1 MHFGRKMKRVL
12 FVCGRN
18 KLRSP
23 TAESV
28 FGAYPNIEVASAGTN
43 PDADTPLSA
52 ELVEWADIIFVME
65 KSHRQKLA
73 TRFHASLKNKRV
85 VCLEIPD
92 KYAFMD
98 PDLVRILKSKVTRL
112 LA

>member
-1 MHFGRKMKRVL
+1 MKNIL

-28 FGAYPNIEVASAGTN
+28 FADYPGIEVASAGTN

-65 KSHRQKLA
+65 KSHRQKLS
-73 TRFHASLKNKRV
+73 TRFRASLKTVRV
-85 VCLEIPD
+85 ICLDIPD

-98 PDLVRILKSKVTRL
+98 PELVRVLKSRVTPS

>member
-1 MHFGRKMKRVL
+1 MKKVL

-23 TAESV
+23 TAEKV
-28 FGAYPNIEVASAGTN
+28 FADYPNIEVTSAGTN

-52 ELVEWADIIFVME
+52 ELVEWADLIFVME
-65 KSHRQKLA
+65 KSHRQKLS
-73 TRFHASLKNKRV
+73 TRFRASLKNSRV
-85 VCLEIPD
+85 VCLDIPD

-98 PDLVRILKSKVTRL
+98 PELVRILESKVMRFL
-112 LA
+112 D

>member
-1 MHFGRKMKRVL
+1 MKHVL

-28 FGAYPNIEVASAGTN
+28 FADYPNVEVASAGTN

-65 KSHRQKLA
+65 KSHRQKLSA
-73 TRFHASLKNKRV
+73 RFRSSLKNNRV
-85 VCLEIPD
+85 IRLDIPD
-92 KYAFMD
+92 KYEFMD
-98 PDLVRILKSKVTRL
+98 PELVRILKSKVTRYL
-112 LA
+112 V

>member
-1 MHFGRKMKRVL
+1 MKRVL

-18 KLRSP
+18 RSRSP

-28 FGAYPNIEVASAGTN
+28 FGDHPDIEVASAGTS

-52 ELVEWADIIFVME
+52 ELVEWADIVFVME
-65 KSHRQKLA
+65 KSHGRKLSA
-73 TRFHASLKNKRV
+73 GFRSSLRNSRV
-85 VCLEIPD
+85 VCLDIPD
-92 KYAFMD
+92 KYEFMD
-98 PDLVRILKSKVTRL
+98 PELVRILKARVTRF

>member
-1 MHFGRKMKRVL
+1 MKNIL

-23 TAESV
+23 TAENV
-28 FGAYPNIEVASAGTN
+28 FSSYPGIEVASAGTN

-52 ELVEWADIIFVME
+52 DLVEWADIIFVME

-73 TRFHASLKNKRV
+73 TRFRASLKNKRII
-85 VCLEIPD
+85 CLNIPD

-98 PDLVRILKSKVTRL
+98 PELVRILKSKITRL

>member
-1 MHFGRKMKRVL
+1 MKNVL

-23 TAESV
+23 TAERI
-28 FGAYPNIEVASAGTN
+28 FADYPDVEVASAGTN

-65 KSHRQKLA
+65 KSHRQKLS
-73 TRFHASLKNKRV
+73 TRFRASLKKSRV
-85 VCLEIPD
+85 VCLDIPD

-98 PDLVRILKSKVTRL
+98 PELVRILKSKVTRF